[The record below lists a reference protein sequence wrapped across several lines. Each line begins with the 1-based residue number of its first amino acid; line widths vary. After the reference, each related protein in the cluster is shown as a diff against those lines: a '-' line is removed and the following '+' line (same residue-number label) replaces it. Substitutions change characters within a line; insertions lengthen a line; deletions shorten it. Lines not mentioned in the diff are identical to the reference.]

1 MLFSRHEATESHT
14 VVRKRKFDGSVK
26 SEWEGDLLSLLIE
39 QWLVV
44 LHHPERH
51 RKVTGEIV
59 KYAGPL
65 FLHCFSIIEP
75 LTVLIE
81 YDRHGWFRGAKCDAA
96 LPATQ
101 VDNVIE
107 FVDLDLDVIVK
118 SDLSCSVRDETV
130 FAQNRETMDY
140 PETVVQSACRGIL
153 LAQALVTSRQFPFD
167 ERFVPRLN
175 ATLSLTDDAAY
186 PI

>member
-1 MLFSRHEATESHT
+1 MLFSRHDATESYA

-26 SEWEGDLLSLLIE
+26 SEGEGDLLFLLVE
-39 QWLVV
+39 EWLVV

-51 RKVTGEIV
+51 RKVTGGTV
-59 KYAGPL
+59 KYAESL
-65 FLHCFSIIEP
+65 FLHCFSIIDP

-101 VDNVIE
+101 ADNVIE

-118 SDLSCSVRDETV
+118 SDLSCSVRDERV
-130 FAQNRETMDY
+130 FAQNRETMGY
-140 PETVVQSACRGIL
+140 PETVVQSAGRGIL

-175 ATLSLTDDAAY
+175 AAITLTDDAAY
-186 PI
+186 LI